1 MTDDDIVATETAD
14 TDLIKALRDGD
25 RSAYAELW
33 RRHAQ
38 AGTAFA
44 RSFTKSF
51 DPDDLVSEAFARI
64 LRIIDAGGG
73 PTASFRSYLYTTI
86 RNTAINWQRDNRTRP
101 LGEDEDLPDER
112 SEAMFSAVESSPTME
127 AFRSL
132 PQIWQEVLWYV
143 DVEGMAAAEIAPLL
157 DVSANSVAARTY
169 RAREGLRQAWIQV
182 QLDTVAEGSDHQWA
196 LERMGAHARDA
207 LARRD
212 RDRMEKHLSECAR
225 CALIASEATEISSRL
240 ALTVVP
246 AITGLTGAAL
256 AGWIASLN
264 GGAAVQT
271 VAMGVD
277 GLTAEEVARPVD
289 EASKP
294 ATTRYVIGGLFLLL
308 LIGLIFF
315 VLPGLVAPPETQP
328 SEQPGLPSKPAPTA
342 SSTPAASPSPSPS
355 PSPTAIRTPVEPEA
369 PWRAPLA
376 APQVLNLTGA
386 PVRLPRPILSGTAT
400 AGSSITV
407 RAGGEA
413 VGGTT
418 VGADGRWTLTADL
431 SRLQDGPHQL
441 TVTSSLVGV
450 ASASATA
457 GIVVDRSISIPSG
470 IVVTYVPDGVVV
482 SGRADPEAIVTVRG
496 DGVEVAVTAGVDG
509 TWRTSPIAGFP
520 AGRSVLTATAVDAA
534 GNVSPASA
542 PIPVTR

>member
-1 MTDDDIVATETAD
+1 MTDDDILVTETAD
-14 TDLIKALRDGD
+14 TDLITALRNGD

-33 RRHAQ
+33 RRHAH

-225 CALIASEATEISSRL
+225 CALIASEASEISSRL

-256 AGWIASLN
+256 AGWIASLH

-271 VAMGVD
+271 VAMGAD
-277 GLTAEEVARPVD
+277 GIGADEEARPVE
-289 EASKP
+289 EAPKP
-294 ATTRYVIGGLFLLL
+294 ATRKYIIGGILLLL
-308 LIGLIFF
+308 LIAAMLS
-315 VLPGLVAPPETQP
+315 VLPGLLAPPEAQP
-328 SEQPGLPSKPAPTA
+328 SQQPGLPSKPAPA
-342 SSTPAASPSPSPS
+342 PSSTPAATPSTT
-355 PSPTAIRTPVEPEA
+355 PTPTPTPTPMEPEA

-386 PVRLPRPILSGTAT
+386 PVRLPRPVLSGTGT

-450 ASASATA
+450 VSASATA

-470 IVVTYVPDGVVV
+470 IAVTYEPEGVVV
-482 SGRADPEAIVTVRG
+482 SGRADPGSIVTVRG
-496 DGVEVAVTAGVDG
+496 DGVDAAVAAGADG
-509 TWRTSPIAGFP
+509 AWRTAPIAGFP
-520 AGRSVLTATAVDAA
+520 AGRSVLTATAADTA